1 MKISILYLG
10 KNKYKKYS
18 KDNHKK
24 IFELFD
30 KNNIKYKI
38 IYNTKDENTTMYS
51 GLSQVTDF
59 YEGIGKCK
67 YDNFIKLRTDLFLS
81 DIVILDILNSLI
93 NYDNNYTIAYSNEI
107 FYDKKNKIINKCIIQ
122 KTIIKSEKKKEGM
135 NELILISNKKNINNS
150 KIVKTLKKM
159 PDRYQK
165 IGNRAWRLVFNNN
178 LIISKLGSFWQIRDT
193 VTSYK
198 PDINENIVAYIC
210 YKHLLEK
217 QLRNKN
223 KIIEHKINTYTNAL
237 IFYDKILKINK

>member
-24 IFELFD
+24 LFKLLD
-30 KNNIKYKI
+30 INNIKYEI

-59 YEGIGKCK
+59 YEGIVNCK

-81 DIVILDILNSLI
+81 DIVILDILNTLI

-135 NELILISNKKNINNS
+135 NELILISNKKNINDS

-165 IGNRAWRLVFNNN
+165 IGNRAWRLVFNND

-193 VTSYK
+193 ITSYNQ
-198 PDINENIVAYIC
+198 DINENLVAYIC

-217 QLRNKN
+217 QLQSKN
-223 KIIEHKINTYTNAL
+223 KINQQKINIFKNAL
-237 IFYDKILKINK
+237 NLYEKILNII

>member
-1 MKISILYLG
+1 MKISILILG
-10 KNKYKKYS
+10 KNKYKDYS
-18 KDNHKK
+18 IDNHQKLFK
-24 IFELFD
+24 LFD
-30 KNNIKYKI
+30 KNNIKYEI
-38 IYNTKDENTTMYS
+38 IYNTKDKNTTIYS

-59 YEGIGKCK
+59 YEGIEKCK

-93 NYDNNYTIAYSNEI
+93 EYDNNYTIAYSNEI

-122 KTIIKSEKKKEGM
+122 KTIIKSKKKKEGM
-135 NELILISNKKNINNS
+135 NELILISNKKNINDS

-165 IGNRAWRLVFNNN
+165 IGNRAWRLVFNND

-193 VTSYK
+193 ITSYNQN
-198 PDINENIVAYIC
+198 INENLVAYIC

-217 QLRNKN
+217 QLQSKN
-223 KIIEHKINTYTNAL
+223 KINEQKINIFKNAL
-237 IFYDKILKINK
+237 NLYEKILNIK